1 MEHRSDFCSSKI
13 LFWIYFFLACAGIF
27 QEASADLPGSFE
39 KDVDSPWDPYSTAG
53 VERSAT
59 CVKLKYGNCMG
70 TNLTYSMTS
79 LDLIPER
86 TTQDLIEERL
96 RLLQSLRHIPRCW
109 AVVQPLLCS
118 VFKPKCNNNTIE
130 LPSQEFCKKILS
142 PCRILFNHTIW
153 PSFIKCD
160 NPKLFPKEGKDFS
173 RFLPFNISGKCFKP
187 LIATDNPLTTFEGI
201 EGCGIPCNDP
211 LYTADEH
218 DQIHSF
224 IRWGATICMVS
235 NIFTICTFL
244 IDWRSAN
251 KYPALVIFYI
261 NCCFLVN
268 CFGWMLQFTV
278 VTRESIV
285 CQKDGTLRTQEP
297 SGDTWL
303 CVIVFVLI
311 YYSSMAIMVWF
322 VIFSY
327 AWHIRFKATDGSSQE
342 KITKKSTYFHMF
354 AWSVPLFLTLTVI
367 TRAEVDGNSVT
378 GICFVGYTNPIAR
391 SIFVLGPIL
400 VGIIIGGYF
409 LSRGLITLI
418 SLKIQSQNFVSE
430 RAYAKIRDIS
440 FRMVFFSLLTFFVVI
455 ITMYCHIHEFQ
466 NSYQWRQSFRDYII
480 CAITTKYDEGSNC
493 KISSRP
499 SVTKL
504 QLHLLAPFLAGVLM
518 SLWVWNSS
526 TVDTWKRFF
535 RRRFNPDPDEP
546 VKLKKHKVIAQAFAK
561 RKTFNNAGRLSISFH
576 NSHDPVGL
584 NFDLNSVAS
593 QDFSSTW
600 AAALPKFVTRRDAL
614 IVGNGG
620 SMSSYRRNSVDS
632 EVSYSVQ
639 RVSVHSRRNSL
650 DSQISV
656 QIAEVKA
663 CRKRGSSVPRTKRSK
678 QKKFAKSSSRVGPL
692 FRRGSTTSQESHH
705 AQILSALAAYGSS
718 QIPNM
723 KRRSAMA
730 DLDDSI
736 SNSKILYNKNTQ
748 ILLPI
753 FFGDQSESDN
763 SSVNKSKTLESK
775 SKNADD
781 KDEHDSESEDS
792 EADEE
797 TKMLNCEEDC
807 GRSRSSKSGKT
818 REAEKSKFCIQNEV
832 PTKHFSQELD
842 KFEAKKH
849 KEKEVDKDV
858 LKKSHGS
865 DSDFSP
871 DITRSIQSDAH
882 GTARE
887 MATQTSLPLDVLEME
902 ELKQSIDEIINSR
915 NSSSKATQMSPQ
927 LR

>member
-1 MEHRSDFCSSKI
+1 M
-13 LFWIYFFLACAGIF
+13 
-27 QEASADLPGSFE
+27 
-39 KDVDSPWDPYSTAG
+39 
-53 VERSAT
+53 
-59 CVKLKYGNCMG
+59 
-70 TNLTYSMTS
+70 
-79 LDLIPER
+79 
-86 TTQDLIEERL
+86 
-96 RLLQSLRHIPRCW
+96 
-109 AVVQPLLCS
+109 
-118 VFKPKCNNNTIE
+118 
-130 LPSQEFCKKILS
+130 
-142 PCRILFNHTIW
+142 
-153 PSFIKCD
+153 
-160 NPKLFPKEGKDFS
+160 
-173 RFLPFNISGKCFKP
+173 
-187 LIATDNPLTTFEGI
+187 
-201 EGCGIPCNDP
+201 
-211 LYTADEH
+211 
-218 DQIHSF
+218 
-224 IRWGATICMVS
+224 
-235 NIFTICTFL
+235 
-244 IDWRSAN
+244 
-251 KYPALVIFYI
+251 
-261 NCCFLVN
+261 
-268 CFGWMLQFTV
+268 
-278 VTRESIV
+278 
-285 CQKDGTLRTQEP
+285 
-297 SGDTWL
+297 
-303 CVIVFVLI
+303 
-311 YYSSMAIMVWF
+311 
-322 VIFSY
+322 
-327 AWHIRFKATDGSSQE
+327 
-342 KITKKSTYFHMF
+342 
-354 AWSVPLFLTLTVI
+354 
-367 TRAEVDGNSVT
+367 
-378 GICFVGYTNPIAR
+378 
-391 SIFVLGPIL
+391 
-400 VGIIIGGYF
+400 
-409 LSRGLITLI
+409 
-418 SLKIQSQNFVSE
+418 
-430 RAYAKIRDIS
+430 
-440 FRMVFFSLLTFFVVI
+440 
-455 ITMYCHIHEFQ
+455 
-466 NSYQWRQSFRDYII
+466 
-480 CAITTKYDEGSNC
+480 
-493 KISSRP
+493 
-499 SVTKL
+499 
-504 QLHLLAPFLAGVLM
+504 
-518 SLWVWNSS
+518 
-526 TVDTWKRFF
+526 
-535 RRRFNPDPDEP
+535 
-546 VKLKKHKVIAQAFAK
+546 KLKKHKVIAQAFAK

-736 SNSKILYNKNTQ
+736 SNSKVLYNKNAQ
-748 ILLPI
+748 ILLPL

-763 SSVNKSKTLESK
+763 SSVDKSKTLESK

-818 REAEKSKFCIQNEV
+818 REVEKSKFCIQNEV
-832 PTKHFSQELD
+832 ATKHFSQELD

-871 DITRSIQSDAH
+871 DITRSVQSDAQ